1 MRRTPRPQPKRAQFL
16 TPVTVD
22 CPECHRRLHADY
34 NNFRTVTTLD
44 GVTRLTLTIR
54 RCPNPD
60 CIRFLRPFRP
70 EAEPHFA
77 LPHHEFG
84 LDVIALVGWLRYTE
98 HRSVP
103 EIHHALTARGV
114 VLAVR
119 TVTNL
124 LDRYDELR
132 ALATADPKRWESLL
146 RDQRRVILAIDGLQP
161 DVGHEVLWVLRD
173 CLSGEILLARSL
185 LSSTAKDLARLITEV
200 RTALPVPIAGVISD
214 GQESIRNAVKQALG
228 KIPHQLCHFHYLREA
243 AKPISEA
250 DRHAKKELKK
260 RVRGI
265 RPIERQTEQSGEDDE
280 EAEIVRD
287 YCAAV
292 RAALTDDGLPP
303 LAGAGLKLHD
313 RLRRIA
319 ASLDRVAAR
328 TGRLLGGLK
337 RLQGLLRRGLEDTA
351 ALWPPVRE
359 AFRWVKRMSRLLK
372 NTEGLS
378 AKSLQGQWVQLL
390 ARMRTAAATTT
401 FPAVRAELQHFLK
414 VTKSYRPGLFRC
426 YESTDLPR
434 TNNDLEH
441 TFGSHRYHERR
452 ASGRRRAS
460 PSLVVVGAA
469 RLISSMATRLRPD
482 EGLRLPSGYV
492 KGWQDLRARLEV
504 RRESRRKQRRFRH
517 DPLGYLAQLERR
529 CLQLSLPPSPL
540 ESSA

>member
-1 MRRTPRPQPKRAQFL
+1 MRRTPRPRPTRALSL
-16 TPVTVD
+16 TPVMRN
-22 CPECHRRLHADY
+22 CPECHRRLQADY
-34 NNFRTVTTLD
+34 KNFRTVTTLD

-60 CIRFLRPFRP
+60 CPRFLRPYRP

-84 LDVIALVGWLRYTE
+84 LDVIAAVGRLRYTE

-103 EIHHALTARGV
+103 EIHRALTGRGV

-132 ALATADPKRWESLL
+132 ALATADPDRWEALL
-146 RDQRRVILAIDGLQP
+146 RDQGRVILAVDGLQP

-185 LSSTAKDLARLITEV
+185 LSSTAKDLARLIGEV
-200 RTALPVPIAGVISD
+200 RPALPVPITGVISD
-214 GQESIRNAVKQALG
+214 GQESIRNAVKQALPDV
-228 KIPHQLCHFHYLREA
+228 PHQLCHFHYLREA
-243 AKPISEA
+243 AKPISDA

-265 RPIERQTEQSGEDDE
+265 RPIERQTEQSGEEDE

-319 ASLDRVAAR
+319 ASLDRAAAR
-328 TGRLLGGLK
+328 AGRLPGGLG
-337 RLQGLLRRGLEDTA
+337 RLQDLLRRGLEETA

-359 AFRWVKRMSRLLK
+359 AFRWVKRASRLLK
-372 NTEGLS
+372 NRTGSS
-378 AKSLQGQWVQLL
+378 AESLRGQWVQLL
-390 ARMRTAAATTT
+390 AQIRTAAATTV
-401 FPAVRAELQHFLK
+401 FPAVRAGLRHFLK
-414 VTKSYRPGLFRC
+414 VSKSYRPGLFRC
-426 YESTDLPR
+426 YESADLPR

-441 TFGSHRYHERR
+441 AFGSHRYHERR

-460 PSLVVVGAA
+460 PGLVVLGAA
-469 RLISSMATRLRPD
+469 RLISSVATRLRPD

-492 KGWQDLRARLEV
+492 KGWRELRARLEK

-517 DPLGYLAQLERR
+517 DPLGYLAQLEQR
-529 CLQLSLPPSPL
+529 CLQLSLP
-540 ESSA
+540 A